1 MKPLKSV
8 RFQSHSNMYKS
19 HSWRGL
25 GLNAPDLGI
34 WAKFAA
40 EAGFDAIDLP
50 LRDLLEQ
57 GIPPESVRQTLH
69 SQRLLCGATP
79 FPYDWRAGHGE
90 FLITLKKLE
99 PFLEYAQTIGVTSL
113 YTRVEESVPIGQTRD
128 EALRWHRE
136 RLDQIA
142 EMVGKYHLRLGL
154 ETVGVISFR
163 NGKLPLMANLK
174 TVRHELAE
182 IIDRHV
188 SLGLLVDAFH
198 LHASNES
205 LEDAVGPLHDRIF
218 GVHVADLPTIVEREN
233 IIDHQRALPATSN
246 TVPVT
251 EILQGLASMNCMAPV
266 MIETVKCPKDLQGLQ
281 LREALELVM
290 DSFKKVWPSE
300 CGFARLSDV
309 K

>member
-1 MKPLKSV
+1 M
-8 RFQSHSNMYKS
+8 FKS

-25 GLNAPDLGI
+25 GMTAPDLEI
-34 WAKFAA
+34 WAQVAS
-40 EAGFDAIDLP
+40 EVGFDAIDLP

-57 GIPPESVRQTLH
+57 GSPPEFVRNTLDSH
-69 SQRLLCGATP
+69 GLLCGASP
-79 FPYDWRAGHGE
+79 FPYGWRESHAE
-90 FLITLKKLE
+90 FLCTIEKLD
-99 PFLEYAQTIGVTSL
+99 PFLEYAQKIGVKRL

-128 EALRWHRE
+128 EALVWHRE
-136 RLDQIA
+136 RLDQVA
-142 EMVGKYHLRLGL
+142 EMVGKYHLSLGL

-163 NGKLPLMANLK
+163 NGKEPLMANLK
-174 TVRHELAE
+174 TLRHELAE

-188 SLGLLVDAFH
+188 SLGLMVDAFH

-218 GVHVADLPTIVEREN
+218 GVHVADLPVFVEREN
-233 IIDHQRALPATSN
+233 IIDDQRALPATSN

-251 EILQGLASMNCMAPV
+251 EILRGLASMNCMAPV

>member
-1 MKPLKSV
+1 
-8 RFQSHSNMYKS
+8 MYKS

-25 GLNAPDLGI
+25 GMTAPDLET
-34 WAKFAA
+34 WAQIAS
-40 EAGFDAIDLP
+40 EVGFDAIDLP

-57 GIPPESVRQTLH
+57 GSPPEFVRNTLD
-69 SQRLLCGATP
+69 SNGLSCGASP
-79 FPYDWRAGHGE
+79 FPYGWRDSHAE
-90 FLITLKKLE
+90 FLSTIEKLG
-99 PFLEYAQTIGVTSL
+99 PFLEYAQKIGVERL

-128 EALRWHRE
+128 QALVWHRE

-174 TVRHELAE
+174 TLRHELAE

-218 GVHVADLPTIVEREN
+218 GVHVADLPAFIERAS
-233 IIDHQRALPATSN
+233 IIDDQRALPATSN

-300 CGFARLSDV
+300 C
-309 K
+309 

>member
-1 MKPLKSV
+1 M
-8 RFQSHSNMYKS
+8 FKS

-25 GLNAPDLGI
+25 GMTAPDLEI
-34 WAKFAA
+34 WEQIAS
-40 EAGFDAIDLP
+40 EVGFDAIDLP

-57 GIPPESVRQTLH
+57 CSPPEFVRSTLDSH
-69 SQRLLCGATP
+69 GLSCGASP
-79 FPYDWRAGHGE
+79 FPYGWRDSHAE
-90 FLITLKKLE
+90 FLCTIEKLD
-99 PFLEYAQTIGVTSL
+99 PFLEYAQKIGVKRL

-174 TVRHELAE
+174 TLRHELAE

-218 GVHVADLPTIVEREN
+218 GVHVADLPAFIERAS
-233 IIDHQRALPATSN
+233 IIDDQRALPATSN

-251 EILQGLASMNCMAPV
+251 EILRGLASMNCMAPV